1 MELGGLLA
9 ADGQRT
15 AGIGGSLRL
24 RAYAFVRSVDP
35 AIYLL
40 NTAIPFVDD
49 IFSQLRE
56 AADTRVLAEI
66 RDGEIT
72 GVTGNE
78 LLELVRKARTFIAS
92 KKLRK
97 GDRCGLLA
105 ANSIRWVAVDLAL
118 MAEGL
123 IVVPLYSRQAPAEL
137 VAMMKDCTP
146 SLVCCGDAALRDG
159 ISENWKEAPRQYLFD
174 EIFAGVDGVQLERP
188 QVAKDDPVK
197 IIYTSGTSGEAKGVV
212 LTAANVGFMLDR
224 TAERLSE
231 LMSMSMSGVDS
242 GQDRIF
248 HYLPFTFA
256 ASWIALLTFLKRRS
270 LVTIN
275 MDLAK
280 IANDM
285 RVVAPDYFLNVPQ
298 LLERMRR
305 AVDEQLW
312 QTGGVAQ
319 AIYSRAKA
327 AWVRQQEKQPKA
339 GDALWLGLANRL
351 VFPAIRKKMIGKNL
365 KALICG
371 SAPLSAETQLY
382 FMMLGIRVLQVY
394 GLTET
399 TAICTMDDPN
409 QVEVGRV
416 GPAIA
421 GMEMRLGEND
431 EIVVRGPNIFLKY
444 WNRPEQ
450 TAEALRDGWFHTG
463 DQGEVNAAGNWRI
476 AGRIKN
482 LIVLGSGHKI
492 SPEPI
497 ENAIAKLLPDAQQVV
512 IVGNGWGYLSVLV
525 TGSVAPENVQAALD
539 AVNTELPHYKQV
551 RAFRV
556 IPDPFSIENG
566 LLTVNGKLKR
576 DAIAG
581 RMKEKIED
589 MYRVRQAV

>member
-1 MELGGLLA
+1 M
-9 ADGQRT
+9 
-15 AGIGGSLRL
+15 
-24 RAYAFVRSVDP
+24 
-35 AIYLL
+35 
-40 NTAIPFVDD
+40 NTVIPFIGD
-49 IFSQLRE
+49 IFSQLQA
-56 AADTRVLAEI
+56 AADTQVLAEI
-66 RDGEIT
+66 REGEIT
-72 GVTGNE
+72 GVTGSE

-92 KKLRK
+92 KKLAK

-105 ANSIRWVAVDLAL
+105 VNSIRWVAMDLAL
-118 MAEGL
+118 IAEGL

-146 SLVCCGDAALRDG
+146 SIVCCGDAGLRDE
-159 ISENWKEAPRQYLFD
+159 IADTWADAPPMFLFD
-174 EIFAGVDGVQLERP
+174 EIFAGVEGVQLERP
-188 QVAKDDPVK
+188 QVGKEDPVT

-224 TAERLSE
+224 TAERLSQ
-231 LMSMSMSGVDS
+231 LMAGSTE
-242 GQDRIF
+242 QDRIF

-275 MDLAK
+275 TDLAK
-280 IANDM
+280 IASDM
-285 RVVAPDYFLNVPQ
+285 RTVAPDYFLNVPQ

-319 AIYSRAKA
+319 AIYARAKA
-327 AWVRQQEKQPKA
+327 AWVRKQEGQSKPA
-339 GDALWLGLANRL
+339 DAMWLGLANRL
-351 VFPAIRKKMIGKNL
+351 VFPAIRKKMIGRNL

-371 SAPLSAETQLY
+371 SAPLTAETQLY

-409 QVEVGRV
+409 GVEVGRV

-431 EIVVRGPNIFLKY
+431 EIVVRGPNIFREY

-450 TAEALRDGWFHTG
+450 TAEALREGWFHTG

-497 ENAIAKLLPDAQQVV
+497 ENKIALLLPSAQQVV
-512 IVGNGWGYLSVLV
+512 VVGNGKGYLSVIV
-525 TGSVAPENVQAALD
+525 TGSVSPEEVQAALD
-539 AVNTELPHYKQV
+539 AVNPELPHYKQV
-551 RAFRV
+551 RAFFV
-556 IPDPFSIENG
+556 LPEAFSVENG
-566 LLTVNGKLKR
+566 ALTVNGKLKR
-576 DAIAG
+576 DVISS
-581 RMKEKIED
+581 RLKSEIED
-589 MYRVRQAV
+589 MYQVKQAV

>member
-1 MELGGLLA
+1 M
-9 ADGQRT
+9 
-15 AGIGGSLRL
+15 
-24 RAYAFVRSVDP
+24 
-35 AIYLL
+35 
-40 NTAIPFVDD
+40 IPFIGE
-49 IFSQLRE
+49 IFSQLQA
-56 AADTRVLAEI
+56 AADTRILAEI
-66 RDGEIT
+66 RDGEVT
-72 GVTGNE
+72 GVTGGE

-92 KKLRK
+92 KGLKK
-97 GDRCGLLA
+97 GERCGLLA
-105 ANSIRWVAVDLAL
+105 ANSIRWVAMDLAV

-137 VAMMKDCTP
+137 VAMMKDSTP
-146 SLVCCGDAALRDG
+146 ALVCCGDAALRDG
-159 ISENWKEAPRQYLFD
+159 IAQSWREAPPQFLFD
-174 EIFAGVDGVQLERP
+174 EIFAGVEGVQLERP
-188 QVAKDDPVK
+188 QVAKDSPVT

-224 TAERLSE
+224 TAERLE
-231 LMSMSMSGVDS
+231 QLMSGATSGS
-242 GQDRIF
+242 ASRDRIF

-319 AIYSRAKA
+319 VIYARAKA
-327 AWVRQQEKQPKA
+327 AWARREEKQPKA
-339 GDALWLGLANRL
+339 GDAMWLGLANRL

-409 QVEVGRV
+409 RVEVGRV
-416 GPAIA
+416 GPAIP

-431 EIVVRGPNIFLKY
+431 EMVVRGPNVFSGY

-450 TAEALRDGWFHTG
+450 TAEALREGWFHTG
-463 DQGEVNAAGNWRI
+463 DQGEMNAAGNWRI

-497 ENAIAKLLPDAQQVV
+497 ESAIAKNLPGAQQVV
-512 IVGNGWGYLSVLV
+512 VVGNGRGYLSAIV
-525 TGSVAPENVQAALD
+525 TGGVTAEHVQSALD
-539 AVNTELPHYKQV
+539 AVNPELPHYKQV
-551 RAFRV
+551 RAFFV
-556 IPDPFSIENG
+556 QAEVFSIENG
-566 LLTVNGKLKR
+566 ALTVNGKLKR
-576 DAIAG
+576 DVIAA
-581 RMKEKIED
+581 RMKNEIEE
-589 MYRVRQAV
+589 MYRVKQAG

>member
-1 MELGGLLA
+1 
-9 ADGQRT
+9 
-15 AGIGGSLRL
+15 
-24 RAYAFVRSVDP
+24 
-35 AIYLL
+35 L
-40 NTAIPFVDD
+40 NTSIPFVGD
-49 IFSQLRE
+49 IFSQLQA
-56 AADTRVLAEI
+56 AADTRILAEI
-66 RDGEIT
+66 REGEIT
-72 GVTGNE
+72 GVTGSE
-78 LLELVRKARTFIAS
+78 LLGLIRQARTFVAS
-92 KKLRK
+92 KGLKK

-105 ANSIRWVAVDLAL
+105 ANSIRWVAMDLAL

-137 VAMMKDCTP
+137 ITMMKDSTP
-146 SLVCCGDAALRDG
+146 SLVCCGDAASRDG
-159 ISENWKEAPRQYLFD
+159 IAQNWAEAPPQFLFD
-174 EIFAGVDGVQLERP
+174 EIFAGIDGVQLDLP
-188 QVAKDDPVK
+188 QVGKDDPVT

-212 LTAANVGFMLDR
+212 LTVSNVGFMLDR

-231 LMSMSMSGVDS
+231 LMSGSSSVIGR
-242 GQDRIF
+242 QDRIF

-280 IANDM
+280 IASDM
-285 RVVAPDYFLNVPQ
+285 RTVAPDYFLNVPQ

-312 QTGGVAQ
+312 QTGGVPQ

-327 AWVRQQEKQPKA
+327 AWVRQQEKQPKT
-339 GDALWLGLANRL
+339 GDAVWLGLASWL
-351 VFPAIRKKMIGKNL
+351 VFPAIRKKMIGRNL

-399 TAICTMDDPN
+399 TAICTMDDPSR
-409 QVEVGRV
+409 VEVGRV
-416 GPAIA
+416 GPAIP
-421 GMEMRLGEND
+421 GMEMKLGEND
-431 EIVVRGPNIFLKY
+431 EILVRGLNVFSGY

-463 DQGEVNAAGNWRI
+463 DQGEVNAVGNWRI

-497 ENAIAKLLPDAQQVV
+497 ESAIAKFLPEAQQVV
-512 IVGNGWGYLSVLV
+512 VVGNGRGYLSALV
-525 TGSVAPENVQAALD
+525 TGSVTSEKVQSALD
-539 AVNTELPHYKQV
+539 TVNPELPHYKQV

-556 IPDPFSIENG
+556 MPEAFSIENG
-566 LLTVNGKLKR
+566 SLTVNGKLKR
-576 DAIAG
+576 DVIAS
-581 RMKEKIED
+581 RMKSEIED